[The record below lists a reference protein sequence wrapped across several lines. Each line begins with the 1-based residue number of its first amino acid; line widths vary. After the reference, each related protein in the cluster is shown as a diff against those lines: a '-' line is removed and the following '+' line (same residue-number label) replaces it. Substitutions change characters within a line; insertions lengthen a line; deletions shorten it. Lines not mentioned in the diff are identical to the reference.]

1 MPFRLLVVLGVAGRA
16 IVEHRLTEEE
26 PFSVFNVYWYNRYFD
41 DSENPPTCTP
51 DMYNYRVIFTR
62 SKYPDENVKEMI
74 DKFVEENNING
85 LYKQGPSGN
94 CFHK

>member
-1 MPFRLLVVLGVAGRA
+1 
-16 IVEHRLTEEE
+16 
-26 PFSVFNVYWYNRYFD
+26 
-41 DSENPPTCTP
+41 
-51 DMYNYRVIFTR
+51 MYNYRVIFTR

-94 CFHK
+94 RFHK